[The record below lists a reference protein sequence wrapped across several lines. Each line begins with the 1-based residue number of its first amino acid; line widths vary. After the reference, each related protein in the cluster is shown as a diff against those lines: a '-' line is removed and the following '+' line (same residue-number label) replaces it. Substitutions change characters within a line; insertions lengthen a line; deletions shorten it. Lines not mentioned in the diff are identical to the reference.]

1 VTGRKQQPAASS
13 NRPQAATG
21 RKQQPAASSNRDVIE
36 KQAGSKREDKQY
48 VSHESSK
55 GTGMATAVVMPKQG
69 NSVESC
75 IIVNWK
81 KHVGDTV
88 VVDDVLCEV
97 ETDKATM
104 DVPSPVA
111 GTLLATFFKE
121 GDDVPVMTAIAAV
134 GAPGEDVSPL
144 APAGATASVPPAV
157 AAVPAQAQPAPAAD
171 AVPAQLQSA
180 PAADRSGSPSPAA
193 AVTAPAAAPGTGGQA
208 GGESIG
214 VSPRARHL
222 AARKGIDPALLGGSG
237 PGGRV
242 IERDVQAAMAAQPK
256 LTPVAKA
263 MVADGGYSA
272 PAQGSGPGGRVMS
285 KDLLKEDAQTP
296 AAMTPAAAPAGSSP
310 AHQFTSSPV
319 QAEEAEIVAVK
330 GVRKVIA
337 DRMLQSL
344 QTTAQLTLHASA
356 DARALQALRARL
368 KGSPEALGLRGVT
381 INDLVLLA
389 VARTLPQF
397 PGVNALFT
405 GDAIHQHK
413 RVQLG
418 VAVDTPR
425 GLMVPVVRNADSL
438 SLRGISGEA
447 KRLANACINGKVL
460 PDELNGGTFTVTNL
474 GAFGVEM
481 FTPVLNPP
489 QVAILGV
496 CNIQP
501 KPVEV
506 DGNVEFIPHIGLSL
520 TINHQ
525 VVDGAPAARFLQA
538 LGQAIAAVDLLLAG

>member
-1 VTGRKQQPAASS
+1 
-13 NRPQAATG
+13 
-21 RKQQPAASSNRDVIE
+21 
-36 KQAGSKREDKQY
+36 
-48 VSHESSK
+48 
-55 GTGMATAVVMPKQG
+55 MATAVVMPKQG

-75 IIVNWK
+75 IIVSWK
-81 KHVGDTV
+81 KHAGDTV
-88 VVDDVLCEV
+88 AVDDVLCEV

-111 GTLLATFFKE
+111 GTLLATFYKE
-121 GDDVPVMTAIAAV
+121 GDDVPVMTTIAAV
-134 GAPGEDVSPL
+134 GAAGEDTASL
-144 APAGATASVPPAV
+144 APAGATASAAPAAPAPNQSQAPAPSAVVPPAPAPV
-157 AAVPAQAQPAPAAD
+157 AAAQ
-171 AVPAQLQSA
+171 V
-180 PAADRSGSPSPAA
+180 SGEEP
-193 AVTAPAAAPGTGGQA
+193 V
-208 GGESIG
+208 G

-222 AARKGIDPALLGGSG
+222 AERKGIDPTGLAGSG

-242 IERDVQAAMAAQPK
+242 IERDVQAAIAAQPK

-263 MVADGGYSA
+263 MVAEGGYSV
-272 PAQGSGPGGRVMS
+272 PGQGSGPGGRVTS
-285 KDLLKEDAQTP
+285 KDLVRSEVTGETLAATPVVQPSAVPARGED
-296 AAMTPAAAPAGSSP
+296 
-310 AHQFTSSPV
+310 V
-319 QAEEAEIVAVK
+319 EIVPVK
-330 GVRKVIA
+330 GIRKVIA

-368 KGSPEALGLRGVT
+368 KVSPEAMGLRGVT

-397 PGVNALFT
+397 PGLNALFT
-405 GDAIHQHK
+405 GEAIHQHK
-413 RVQLG
+413 HVQLG

-425 GLMVPVVRNADSL
+425 GLMVPVVRSADTL
-438 SLRGISGEA
+438 SLRQLSTEA
-447 KRLANACINGKVL
+447 KRLANACLNGKAL
-460 PDELNGGTFTVTNL
+460 PDEINGGTFTVTNL

-506 DGNVEFIPHIGLSL
+506 DGEVRFVPHIGLSL

-538 LGQAIAAVDLLLAG
+538 LGQAIAAIDLVLAG

>member
-1 VTGRKQQPAASS
+1 
-13 NRPQAATG
+13 
-21 RKQQPAASSNRDVIE
+21 
-36 KQAGSKREDKQY
+36 
-48 VSHESSK
+48 
-55 GTGMATAVVMPKQG
+55 MATAVVMPKQG

-75 IIVNWK
+75 IIVSWK
-81 KHVGDTV
+81 KRAGDTV
-88 VVDDVLCEV
+88 AVDDVLCEV

-111 GTLLATFFKE
+111 GTLLATYFKE
-121 GDDVPVMTAIAAV
+121 GDDVPVMTTIAAV
-134 GAPGEDVSPL
+134 GAAGEDAASL
-144 APAGATASVPPAV
+144 APAGATAGAMPSAPVT
-157 AAVPAQAQPAPAAD
+157 AQPQAP
-171 AVPAQLQSA
+171 VPMPPSSIA
-180 PAADRSGSPSPAA
+180 PMPAA
-193 AVTAPAAAPGTGGQA
+193 AGQVS
-208 GGESIG
+208 GEEPVGI
-214 VSPRARHL
+214 SPRARHL
-222 AARKGIDPALLGGSG
+222 AERKGIDPAGLAGSG

-242 IERDVQAAMAAQPK
+242 IERDVQAAIAAQPK

-263 MVADGGYSA
+263 MVAEGGYSV
-272 PAQGSGPGGRVMS
+272 PGQGSGPGGRVTS
-285 KDLLKEDAQTP
+285 KDLVKSEAPGETPGETP
-296 AAMTPAAAPAGSSP
+296 ALKPAAVPA
-310 AHQFTSSPV
+310 AV
-319 QAEEAEIVAVK
+319 AEEIEIIPVK

-368 KGSPEALGLRGVT
+368 KASPEAMGLRGVT
-381 INDLVLLA
+381 INDLVLLSA
-389 VARTLPQF
+389 ARTLPQF
-397 PGVNALFT
+397 PGLNALFT

-425 GLMVPVVRNADSL
+425 GLMVPVVRNADTL
-438 SLRGISGEA
+438 SLRQLSTEA
-447 KRLANACINGKVL
+447 KRLANACLNGKVL
-460 PDELNGGTFTVTNL
+460 PDEINGGTFTVTNL

-506 DGNVEFIPHIGLSL
+506 DGDIRFVPHIGLSL

-538 LGQAIAAVDLLLAG
+538 LGQAIAAIDLVLAG